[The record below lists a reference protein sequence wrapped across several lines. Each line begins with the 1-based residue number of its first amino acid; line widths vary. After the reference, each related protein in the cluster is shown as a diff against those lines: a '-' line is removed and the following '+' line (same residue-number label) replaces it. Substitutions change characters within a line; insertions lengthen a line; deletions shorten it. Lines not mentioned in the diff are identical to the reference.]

1 MSEQSRKSVS
11 EVLDAATQLQVYID
25 PTNELLANVEDGI
38 RVQVITAVQR
48 VWNAAKAFSTSGAVS
63 DDEEEDEDD
72 DGFEN
77 GDMGSAEIA
86 TGMVEDVKV
95 DPSDFA
101 DLVTTMYVH
110 FFTPTRKPKAAA
122 VAIVHLLQNNI
133 AMMHKWQ
140 KLFLA
145 VDGLGRCGY
154 ILKQNWLDDPPWN
167 DDADPRE
174 AVLRILDIFSYNNPV
189 FCVWMS
195 FRGNCE
201 ALAHFIGYPHK
212 LPHLRPLAQM
222 LLERVNSLSE
232 CYDNPKDAIIA
243 SKNKEIQDLQGLV
256 SNMTL

>member
-1 MSEQSRKSVS
+1 M
-11 EVLDAATQLQVYID
+11 DAAEQLQVYID
-25 PTNELLANVEDGI
+25 PTNEFWKLVKGGGI
-38 RVQVITAVQR
+38 QLEVQAAVQK
-48 VWNAAKAFSTSGAVS
+48 VWLAAKAFSASGAVS
-63 DDEEEDEDD
+63 DDEEEEED

-86 TGMVEDVKV
+86 AGMVEDVKV

-101 DLVTTMYVH
+101 DLATTIYVH

-122 VAIVHLLQNNI
+122 VAIVHLLQNNV

-201 ALAHFIGYPHK
+201 ALAYFIGYPHK